1 MRTLTVQRRSKWW
14 DSAAILLLAVSLL
27 ISGGCSSNDSSSPPP
42 PPPLYGPG
50 NVAATAE
57 TPGSAVVSWNAIA
70 GVTGYN
76 IYYSNTSP
84 VNTATATRRNSA
96 DNNFTLTNLDYK
108 MSYYIVV
115 TALYGTSESLASE
128 MATLKLPPPAPL
140 EVMAMATS
148 PSGTPLVTVSWTDV
162 ASSATYPITYNIY
175 KSTASPVPTGTPL
188 MGNYALTT
196 YDDSAVLAD
205 GTMYYY
211 VVTAEGP
218 GGESEPSTE
227 VGVIPV
233 IPAGAPVN
241 VSVIRTPETTL
252 SATLS
257 WNKPGTGTPTSYE
270 IYRALTGGTAYNP
283 ANHVAS
289 VPAGTYKYIDNS
301 GLVGNTTYY
310 WVVSAKNSGGETPS
324 SEVSLKVIGSPM
336 GGGGG
341 DTGFGNNFSS
351 ALIFADGIG
360 ITGLTTSGTWTTDVA
375 SIDFNT
381 GLRPL
386 STEIA
391 GYTTLPILRSAD
403 TYTLNDV
410 AYYMQQTAS
419 TWQGEWFNGSG
430 EPQHVTAKW
439 GDNLLSSNITS
450 NSVLRI
456 EMVLSKPV
464 TTAMTSYTMQSL
476 YGSQEGE
483 MQGTD
488 GTTYA
493 NTTAFVFASNVH
505 LVIEKLD
512 NNGVPIVPA
521 LYDQTLWTGDGPG
534 FLGGEINISGGFTY
548 GFIWTLNSQVLPPE
562 IPSLVGTWR
571 LTFKLDQTSPKGTAN
586 NTFIDAVGNGVR
598 VSDTVVYIDITVQ

>member
-1 MRTLTVQRRSKWW
+1 METSTKRKGRGWVFRLVG
-14 DSAAILLLAVSLL
+14 ALLAASLL
-27 ISGGCSSNDSSSPPP
+27 MVLLGGCSDSKSSA
-42 PPPLYGPG
+42 PPPLPGPS
-50 NVAATAE
+50 NVVATAQ
-57 TPGSAVVSWNAIA
+57 TSGSALVSWDAIA
-70 GVTGYN
+70 GVTTYN
-76 IYYSNTSP
+76 IYYANTVP
-84 VNTATATRRNSA
+84 VNTATATKKS
-96 DNNFTLTNLDYK
+96 DTGTSYTLTNLDYK
-108 MSYYIVV
+108 MTYYIVV
-115 TALYGTSESLASE
+115 KALYGTTESLDSAT
-128 MATLKLPPPAPL
+128 ATLKLPPSPPQGVSAVAGGVAGAPI
-140 EVMAMATS
+140 
-148 PSGTPLVTVSWTDV
+148 VTVSWVDV
-162 ASSATYPITYNIY
+162 PGSATYPITYNIY
-175 KSTASPVPTGTPL
+175 KSTTSPVPTDAPL
-188 MGNYALTT
+188 MGNYAASPFA
-196 YDDSAVLAD
+196 DSAVLDD
-205 GTMYYY
+205 GTRYYY

-218 GGESEPSTE
+218 GGESTPSTE

-233 IPAGAPVN
+233 IAAGAPVN
-241 VSVIRTPETTL
+241 VGVIRTPETTL

-270 IYRALTGGTAYNP
+270 IYRAMTAGTAYNP
-283 ANHVAS
+283 ANLVAS
-289 VPAGTYKYIDNS
+289 VPAGTYQYVDNS
-301 GLVGNTTYY
+301 GLLGNTTYY
-310 WVVSAKNSGGETPS
+310 WVVSAKNAGGETPS
-324 SEVSLKVIGSPM
+324 SEVSLKVIGSPG

-341 DTGFGNNFSS
+341 DTGYGNNFAK

-386 STEIA
+386 STEVV

-410 AYYMQQTAS
+410 TYYMQQTAS
-419 TWQGEWFNGSG
+419 TWQGEWLNGSG
-430 EPQHVTAKW
+430 EPQHVTAAW

-493 NTTAFVFASNVH
+493 NTTAFVFASNAH

-512 NNGVPIVPA
+512 TNGVPIVPA
-521 LYDQTLWTGDGPG
+521 LYDQTLWAGDGPG
-534 FLGGEINISGGFTY
+534 FLAGEINISGGFTY
-548 GFIWTLNSQVLPPE
+548 GFIWTLNSQTLPPE

-571 LTFKLDQTSPKGTAN
+571 LTFKLDATSPKGTAN
-586 NTFIDAVGNGVR
+586 NTVIDAVTNGVR
-598 VSDTVVYIDITVQ
+598 FSDTEVYIDITVK